1 MHSTPGVE
9 SWLTGSLAPAAT
21 PGNLVNVIL
30 HGQSRTTQGQEYY
43 MPGFAHALSDGEVVS
58 VASYVLRR
66 FGRPEVKVSLDD
78 VKSRR

>member
-1 MHSTPGVE
+1 
-9 SWLTGSLAPAAT
+9 
-21 PGNLVNVIL
+21 
-30 HGQSRTTQGQEYY
+30 